1 MFLDCS
7 DQIAGNEPRLS
18 NGIAVTDVDGDGSF
32 EVVVTGYG
40 TDNLVLKWDGTALR
54 NVADP
59 VIADPSRKAMA
70 IAAADMDG
78 DGREEIYIL
87 NSDCSGL
94 ADETCDRLFAGFG
107 NRWFDLLSQSENASA
122 ANRLP
127 GRSVAAIDRE
137 GRGRYGFV
145 IATEAAPLRLYELSR
160 RGRLIDVA
168 EEAGI
173 DLIGHG
179 RGLVTLP
186 LLGDHMDI
194 VAANEA
200 GPNFLFRN
208 LGDGT
213 FEEIAG
219 ERGVADPRNAA
230 RGVAALD
237 ADGDGLFDLLIGNW
251 EGPHRLYLQRSGG
264 GFVDAANADLSLPSR
279 VRTVIAADFDNDGRE
294 ELFFNNFGERNRLF
308 AWRDDQWTEVELGD
322 AVEARGFG
330 TGAAVADLDGDGR
343 LELIIGHGEAEAQPL
358 SLYRTLPNGNRWLR
372 VQPLTAYGAP
382 ARGAV
387 VSCTARGYRQKRVIC
402 AGSGYLCQMEPV
414 AHFGLGS
421 ADAVE
426 RVEVRW
432 PDGMAAIIDNPPI
445 NRVLTVPH
453 PPE

>member
-7 DQIAGNEPRLS
+7 DQIAGNEARLS
-18 NGIAVTDVDGDGSF
+18 NGVAVTDVDGDGAF

-40 TDNLVLKWDGTALR
+40 TDNLVLKWDGGRLH
-54 NVADP
+54 NIADP
-59 VIADPSRKAMA
+59 VIADPSRKAVG

-78 DGREEIYIL
+78 DGREEIYVL
-87 NSDCSGL
+87 NADCG
-94 ADETCDRLFAGFG
+94 AGGEETCDRLFAGFG
-107 NRWFDLLSQSENASA
+107 NRWFDLLSQSENAAA

-145 IATEAAPLRLYELSR
+145 IATDGAPLRLYELSR
-160 RGRLIDVA
+160 RGRLTDAA

-179 RGLVTLP
+179 RGLACLP
-186 LLGDHMDI
+186 LLGERMDI
-194 VAANEA
+194 VALNEA
-200 GPNFLFRN
+200 GPNYLFRN

-213 FEEIAG
+213 FEEIGG
-219 ERGVADPRNAA
+219 ERGIADSRYAA
-230 RGVAALD
+230 RGVAVLD
-237 ADGDGLFDLLIGNW
+237 ADGDGLLDLLVGNW
-251 EGPHRLYLQRSGG
+251 EGPHRLFQQRPGG
-264 GFVDAANADLSLPSR
+264 GFVDVANADLSLPSR
-279 VRTVIAADFDNDGRE
+279 VRTVIAADFDNDGQD

-308 AWRDDQWTEVELGD
+308 AWRDDQWTEVDMGD
-322 AVEARGFG
+322 ALDPRGFG

-343 LELIIGHGEAEAQPL
+343 LELILARGEADAQPL
-358 SLYRTLPNGNRWLR
+358 SLYRTMPNDNAWLR
-372 VQPLTAYGAP
+372 VQPLTAAGAP

-387 VSCTARGYRQKRVIC
+387 VVCTANGRRQTRVVC

-414 AHFGLGS
+414 VHFGLGK
-421 ADAVE
+421 ARAVD

-432 PDGMAAIIDNPPI
+432 PDGMVAIVDAPPI
-445 NRVLTVPH
+445 GRVLTVPH